1 MKKTLLIL
9 SFILAGITSYAQQ
22 PIDSLYIWV
31 HFQDK
36 AIVLDIPS
44 SYFHLRTQVPTLPD
58 YVRIRNMHMSVPDLP
73 AKKALL
79 QTLSEKLVQVD
90 KVKTTTAQLDYLRT
104 VVLYIY
110 FSNNDVSNM
119 PVQVKEVLNKWQTN
133 STSEEFNLAVE
144 VVRQYVDDVKTSPL
158 LH

>member
-1 MKKTLLIL
+1 MG
-9 SFILAGITSYAQQ
+9 GITSYAQQ

-58 YVRIRNMHMSVPDLP
+58 YVSIRNMHMSVPDLP
-73 AKKALL
+73 ATKALL
-79 QTLSEKLVQVD
+79 QALSDNLGQTD

-110 FSNNDVSNM
+110 FSNNDVSHM
-119 PVQVKEVLNKWQTN
+119 PVQVKETLNKWQAN
-133 STSEEFNLAVE
+133 STSKEL
-144 VVRQYVDDVKTSPL
+144 VRDQNF
-158 LH
+158 